1 MIRMKVMRSCW
12 TTTIQTLKK
21 NTSMAAPILSIDRP
35 IDFKPGA
42 TARSVCCTKL
52 MLLRYALVWSSQGTI
67 GFLDDFLIRAGIKFG
82 VGIFLL

>member
-52 MLLRYALVWSSQGTI
+52 MLLRYALVYSRLKELLPFVSSWSTT
-67 GFLDDFLIRAGIKFG
+67 FF
-82 VGIFLL
+82 